1 MPIDELS
8 NGGGSGVSPPPA
20 DHPVSDERVWGCVWG
35 GGSWDD
41 WRQVRPSVR
50 AGAHLRSL
58 PFAPPALPSLEAWGG
73 GRINPR
79 MPTFQL
85 CFRASPAQ
93 SLPQKSKPR

>member
-1 MPIDELS
+1 MGGVQASPHPRLTILS
-8 NGGGSGVSPPPA
+8 PMSVWRGGL
-20 DHPVSDERVWGCVWG
+20 WG
-35 GGSWDD
+35 GGYWDD

-58 PFAPPALPSLEAWGG
+58 PFAPPPLPSLEAWGG

-85 CFRASPAQ
+85 RFRASPAQ
-93 SLPQKSKPR
+93 SLP